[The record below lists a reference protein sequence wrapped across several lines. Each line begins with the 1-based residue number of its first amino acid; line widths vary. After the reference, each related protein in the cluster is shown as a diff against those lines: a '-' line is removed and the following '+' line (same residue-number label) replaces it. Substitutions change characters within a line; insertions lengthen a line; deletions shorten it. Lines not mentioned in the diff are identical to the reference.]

1 MTQRI
6 KPYEVLKS
14 YENIPS
20 WRNIFPQLEKNI
32 SLTGEKYFL
41 SYGKYVTKVTQKNNA
56 PGASLRRGQ
65 RDHYNMKKYLI
76 RSYCQRRT

>member
-20 WRNIFPQLEKNI
+20 WRNIFPQLERNI

-41 SYGKYVTKVTQKNNA
+41 SYGKYVTKVT
-56 PGASLRRGQ
+56 
-65 RDHYNMKKYLI
+65 HYSSGTELNSSSKW
-76 RSYCQRRT
+76 

>member
-14 YENIPS
+14 NKNIPS
-20 WRNIFPQLEKNI
+20 WRNIFPQLERNI
-32 SLTGEKYFL
+32 SLTGDKYFY
-41 SYGKYVTKVTQKNNA
+41 SWQKKA

-65 RDHYNMKKYLI
+65 RDHYNMKLI
-76 RSYCQRRT
+76 N